1 MKRVYRIA
9 VAVTIAAVTATGAAA
24 QSARLG
30 RNGAEAAATQD
41 VLALRDKIR
50 TAIATK
56 NRAALE
62 TLYADDFVHLRD
74 SGRVDVKGD
83 RISLLLSGESTI
95 ETAPEESVDVRVFGS
110 TTAIASGVSLIR
122 DPQVRR
128 NVPFRWLTVY
138 VKQADAWQVAASQAS
153 RLVRGGR

>member
-1 MKRVYRIA
+1 MKRVYRTAAALLIA
-9 VAVTIAAVTATGAAA
+9 TVTASGAAA
-24 QSARLG
+24 QSAR
-30 RNGAEAAATQD
+30 NSVDSGATRD
-41 VLALRDKIR
+41 VLVVRDKIR
-50 TAIATK
+50 TAVAGK

-62 TLYADDFVHLRD
+62 ALYSDDFVHLRD

-83 RISLLLSGESTI
+83 RINLLLSGESTI
-95 ETAPEESVDVRVFGS
+95 ETAPEESVDVRVYGA
-110 TTAIASGVSLIR
+110 TTAIATGVSLIR

-138 VKQADAWQVAASQAS
+138 IRQGEGWQVAASQAS